1 MRREKIP
8 RRMAGLIACGERK
21 SRQSAAKVSQIQGI
35 QHICSRPG
43 LFWNGAGRPVKP
55 TGSHTVV
62 PPTSDWAKGK
72 MAEDTLTT
80 SGIGRHGATRLPSVD
95 VDSFNIELKD
105 DDGFLGD
112 RASKGAFR
120 KILDTLRKPL
130 KKNGEDPLGSKSAEA
145 IGKSGL
151 DEALVGD
158 DIGAAALVH
167 GAIEEFAQELAYVTR
182 RFLKTKGWADT
193 ERIVVGGGFRESRVG
208 ELAIARTDIILKAE
222 DFKVEMVP
230 IRFDPDD
237 AGLIG
242 CLHLAPSWIFEAHD
256 SILAVDIGG
265 TNIRCGVVE
274 TRWKKAPDLSKASVW
289 KSELWRHADDEPTRE
304 GTVKRLVKMLKELI
318 AAADTEGLK
327 LAPFIGIAC
336 PGVINEDG
344 SIEKGAQNLPGNW
357 ESSKFNLPTSLV
369 EAIPEIGD
377 HDTAVL
383 MHNDGVAQGLS
394 EVPFMQDVERWGV
407 LTIGTGLGNARFT
420 NRRKDKGKSG
430 NDDKD
435 KDEKKD
441 KKSKD

>member
-1 MRREKIP
+1 
-8 RRMAGLIACGERK
+8 
-21 SRQSAAKVSQIQGI
+21 
-35 QHICSRPG
+35 
-43 LFWNGAGRPVKP
+43 
-55 TGSHTVV
+55 
-62 PPTSDWAKGK
+62 
-72 MAEDTLTT
+72 MAEDLITT
-80 SGIGRHGATRLPSVD
+80 TGIARHGATRLPSVD

-120 KILDTLRKPL
+120 RILDTLRKPL
-130 KKNGEDPLGSKSAEA
+130 KKNGDDPLGVKSTEE
-145 IGKSGL
+145 IGKNTL

-158 DIGAAALVH
+158 DINASALVH
-167 GAIEEFAQELAYVTR
+167 GAIEEFAQEFAYVTQ
-182 RFLKTKGWADT
+182 RFLKTKAWADT
-193 ERIVVGGGFRESRVG
+193 ERIVVGGGFRQSRVG
-208 ELAIARTDIILKAE
+208 ELAIARTDALLKAQGL
-222 DFKVEMVP
+222 KVDLVP
-230 IRFDPDD
+230 IRFHPDE

-274 TRWKKAPDLSKASVW
+274 TRWKKAPDLSKAAVW
-289 KSELWRHADDEPTRE
+289 SFELWRHADDEPTRE
-304 GTVKRLVKMLKELI
+304 GAVKRLVKMLKDLI
-318 AAADTEGLK
+318 TAADAEGLK
-327 LAPFIGIAC
+327 LAPFIGISC

-357 ESSKFNLPTSLV
+357 ESSKFNLPGSLV
-369 EAIPEIGD
+369 EAIPQIGD

-394 EVPFMQDVERWGV
+394 EVPFMQDVEHWGV

-420 NRRKDKGKSG
+420 NRRKEKDKDDKK
-430 NDDKD
+430 DKPDKD
-435 KDEKKD
+435 KKE

>member
-1 MRREKIP
+1 
-8 RRMAGLIACGERK
+8 
-21 SRQSAAKVSQIQGI
+21 
-35 QHICSRPG
+35 
-43 LFWNGAGRPVKP
+43 
-55 TGSHTVV
+55 
-62 PPTSDWAKGK
+62 

-80 SGIGRHGATRLPSVD
+80 TGIGRHGATRLPSVD

-120 KILDTLRKPL
+120 KILDSLRKPL
-130 KKNGEDPLGSKSAEA
+130 RTNGDDPLGKKSTEEISKST
-145 IGKSGL
+145 L
-151 DEALVGD
+151 DELLVGD
-158 DIGAAALVH
+158 DVGAAALVH

-182 RFLKTKGWADT
+182 RFLKTKAWADT
-193 ERIVVGGGFRESRVG
+193 ERIVVGGGFRQSRVG
-208 ELAIARTDIILKAE
+208 ELAIARTDIILKGE
-222 DFKVEMVP
+222 DFKVDLVP
-230 IRFDPDD
+230 IRFHPDD

-304 GTVKRLVKMLKELI
+304 GTVKRLVKMLKDLI
-318 AAADTEGLK
+318 AAADAEGLK

-336 PGVINEDG
+336 PGVINHDG

-357 ESSKFNLPTSLV
+357 ESSKFNLPNSLV
-369 EAIPEIGD
+369 EAIPEIGG

-394 EVPFMQDVERWGV
+394 EVPFMQDVDRWGV

-420 NRRKDKGKSG
+420 NRRKDK
-430 NDDKD
+430 
-435 KDEKKD
+435 DEKKEKNGKGE
-441 KKSKD
+441 KKSKE

>member
-1 MRREKIP
+1 
-8 RRMAGLIACGERK
+8 MADDVITTTGIA
-21 SRQSAAKVSQIQGI
+21 
-35 QHICSRPG
+35 
-43 LFWNGAGRPVKP
+43 
-55 TGSHTVV
+55 
-62 PPTSDWAKGK
+62 
-72 MAEDTLTT
+72 
-80 SGIGRHGATRLPSVD
+80 RHGATRLPSVD

-120 KILDTLRKPL
+120 KILDSLRKPL
-130 KKNGEDPLGSKSAEA
+130 KKNGDDPLGTKSAEA
-145 IGKSGL
+145 IGKSAL
-151 DEALVGD
+151 DEVLVGD
-158 DIGAAALVH
+158 DIRAAALVH
-167 GAIEEFAQELAYVTR
+167 GAIEEFAHELAHVTQ
-182 RFLKTKGWADT
+182 RFLKTKAWADT

-208 ELAIARTDIILKAE
+208 ELAIARTDIILKNA
-222 DFKVEMVP
+222 DFKVDLVP
-230 IRFDPDD
+230 IRHHPDD

-274 TRWKKAPDLSKASVW
+274 TRWKKAADLSKAEVW
-289 KSELWRHADDEPTRE
+289 KSELWRHANDEPTRE
-304 GTVKRLVKMLKELI
+304 GAVKRLVKMLKGLI
-318 AAADTEGLK
+318 EAADTEGLK

-357 ESSKFNLPTSLV
+357 ESSKFNLPASLV
-369 EAIPEIGD
+369 EAIPQIGD

-394 EVPFMQDVERWGV
+394 EVPFMQDVARWGV
-407 LTIGTGLGNARFT
+407 LTIGTGLGNACFT
-420 NRRKDKGKSG
+420 NRRKEKDKDK
-430 NDDKD
+430 DDKKD

-441 KKSKD
+441 RDKKGGD

>member
-1 MRREKIP
+1 
-8 RRMAGLIACGERK
+8 
-21 SRQSAAKVSQIQGI
+21 
-35 QHICSRPG
+35 
-43 LFWNGAGRPVKP
+43 
-55 TGSHTVV
+55 
-62 PPTSDWAKGK
+62 
-72 MAEDTLTT
+72 MAEDVITT
-80 SGIGRHGATRLPSVD
+80 TGIARHGATRLPSVD

-120 KILDTLRKPL
+120 KILDSLRKPL
-130 KKNGEDPLGSKSAEA
+130 KGNGDDPLGKKASAD
-145 IGKSGL
+145 IGKSEL
-151 DEALVGD
+151 DEALLGEDV
-158 DIGAAALVH
+158 GAAALVH
-167 GAIEEFAQELAYVTR
+167 GAIEEFAQELAYVTQ
-182 RFLKTKGWADT
+182 RFLKTKAWADT
-193 ERIVVGGGFRESRVG
+193 QRIVVGGGFRESRVG
-208 ELAIARTDIILKAE
+208 ELAIARTDIILKAA
-222 DFKVEMVP
+222 DFKVDLVP
-230 IRFDPDD
+230 IRFHPDD

-304 GTVKRLVKMLKELI
+304 GAVKRLVKMLKGLI
-318 AAADTEGLK
+318 TAAEAEGLK

-336 PGVINEDG
+336 PGVIKDDG

-357 ESSKFNLPTSLV
+357 ESSKFNLPASLV

-420 NRRKDKGKSG
+420 NRRKDK
-430 NDDKD
+430 DKD
-435 KDEKKD
+435 KDDKKD

>member
-1 MRREKIP
+1 
-8 RRMAGLIACGERK
+8 
-21 SRQSAAKVSQIQGI
+21 
-35 QHICSRPG
+35 
-43 LFWNGAGRPVKP
+43 
-55 TGSHTVV
+55 
-62 PPTSDWAKGK
+62 
-72 MAEDTLTT
+72 MAEDTSTT
-80 SGIGRHGATRLPSVD
+80 TGIARHGATRLPSVD

-120 KILDTLRKPL
+120 EILDTLRKPL
-130 KKNGEDPLGSKSAEA
+130 KKNGDDPLGSKSAEA
-145 IGKSGL
+145 IGKTAL

-158 DIGAAALVH
+158 DIHASALVH
-167 GAIEEFAQELAYVTR
+167 GAIEAFAQELAYVTR
-182 RFLKTKGWADT
+182 RFLKTKAWADT
-193 ERIVVGGGFRESRVG
+193 ERIVVGGGFRQSRVG

-222 DFKVEMVP
+222 DFEVDLIP
-230 IRFDPDD
+230 IRHHPDE

-256 SILAVDIGG
+256 SILGVDIGG

-289 KSELWRHADDEPTRE
+289 KSELWRHANDEPTRE
-304 GTVKRLVKMLKELI
+304 GTVKRLVKMLKGLI
-318 AAADTEGLK
+318 AAADAEGLK

-357 ESSKFNLPTSLV
+357 ESSKFNLPASLV
-369 EAIPEIGD
+369 EAIPAIGD